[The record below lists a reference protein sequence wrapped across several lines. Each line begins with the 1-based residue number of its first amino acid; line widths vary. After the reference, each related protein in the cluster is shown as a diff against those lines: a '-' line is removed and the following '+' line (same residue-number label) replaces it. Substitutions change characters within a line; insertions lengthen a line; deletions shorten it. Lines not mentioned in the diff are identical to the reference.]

1 MTTLEKKV
9 KYRGKDYLVQ
19 WRSNEYIG
27 QKPKIELF
35 EISPTKTIEVFYIN
49 ENELEV
55 LYDEEIYPNSY
66 YRVKQVQCLFKEYQ
80 KQLDKE
86 LLKQQQ
92 QTELENWEGVID

>member
-9 KYRGKDYLVQ
+9 KYRGKNYLVQ

-35 EISPTKTIEVFYIN
+35 EISSTKTTEVFYIN
-49 ENELEV
+49 ENELEA

-86 LLKQQQ
+86 LLEQQQ